1 MADHVKG
8 EILMA
13 TTQSDFVQIQLTPA
27 GAEFAGKALQIT
39 NGHFAYKFTPGASVK
54 VLTSEW
60 ANVLSKKRVKGLLI
74 FEEVPKPEAQPAAA
88 PAAPIAAAAEPTAE
102 QTELSK
108 LQAQEAEIK
117 AEEEAL
123 QSKSVQVQ
131 TK

>member
-1 MADHVKG
+1 
-8 EILMA
+8 MA

-74 FEEVPKPEAQPAAA
+74 FEEVPAPPEAAPGSSPAA
-88 PAAPIAAAAEPTAE
+88 PAAAAGPTLVAPTAE
-102 QTELSK
+102 RTELSK